1 MWYFPLLVGHDVSKG
16 DTMDP
21 RAGAHGSPPLLVL
34 ALPFSDPLH
43 THIHTPVLGMPPD
56 HVTVKSDL
64 SNLAAAL
71 TWCKQHDADC
81 EKMVQ
86 NANALYNKYL
96 HEDGILDFMELLLH
110 RTAIKCARTHC
121 NMPAYCSRQQCV
133 LTS

>member
-1 MWYFPLLVGHDVSKG
+1 MYRKATPWIREQVL
-16 DTMDP
+16 TAP
-21 RAGAHGSPPLLVL
+21 R
-34 ALPFSDPLH
+34 PFVCLH
-43 THIHTPVLGMPPD
+43 CPSLTHCTHPVLGMLPD